1 MNRSPIFRTLLLCV
15 VLVSAL
21 TAAQTL
27 FAQTGNLL
35 TNPGFEKPFQTVAG
49 STSSMVAQGWTAW
62 ALQQGQNKEPE
73 YYPASDTTNGMP
85 TPRIHGGSDAQQY
98 FSYFA
103 PHIGGVYQTV
113 SGVNAGDQLTFS
125 IYAYVWSSNGASPD
139 SSDGSGQIS
148 FQVGVDPNGG
158 TDPTSSSIVWST
170 AETTYDKYTQYSVN
184 ASAAGSSVTAF
195 VRSIVNKV
203 TMNNV
208 IYIDDASLTVTGSG
222 SAATAA
228 STASAASTTSPEL
241 ATAAVQASTEIVAPP
256 TAQVTAEVTEATLP
270 ATEIVAPPT
279 TEVTAQASA
288 AATVLPFETTAPST
302 EVVTEAITE
311 AASLSPEVTQAT
323 TQELTQV
330 PTLQIIPITVEMTEA
345 ATVPVIVTA
354 TTPEVT
360 AVVPTEAVT
369 APVVPPTIAASPTE
383 IPTNTA
389 TSTAT
394 FTEIPTNT
402 PTTAPTDTP
411 SNTPTVGPTSTPSNT
426 PTASSTPL
434 PTNTSTPSNT
444 PTPSPTLNQTQFPYL
459 LQYTVVRGDTV
470 SALATRFGSTV
481 SAIIIA
487 NQLGT
492 DARIYVTQ
500 KLVIPVQ
507 ALPQTATATQAAQS
521 APTTVPPTLAPP
533 TLIPTPTETAIIVQ
547 PASTPEVQGQ
557 PQTVLIMTTYTVRYG
572 DTLSTIAVR
581 FGLTTQQLADAN
593 DIVNPNLV
601 RIGQIL
607 KIPQVGT
614 ATPMPTSTPAASST
628 TAPVILPTA
637 TATTIPAQPL
647 TYQVQP
653 GDNLYRIS
661 IKFNVPIVALIEA
674 NGIFDANRI
683 FVGQI
688 LIIP

>member
-1 MNRSPIFRTLLLCV
+1 MNRSPIFRTLLLCL

-27 FAQTGNLL
+27 LAQAGNLL
-35 TNPGFEKPFQTVAG
+35 TNPGFEKPFQAVTG
-49 STSSMVAQGWTAW
+49 STSSMIAQGWTAW

-85 TPRIHGGSDAQQY
+85 TPRIHSGSDAQQY

-125 IYAYVWSSNGASPD
+125 IYAYVWSSNGTTAD
-139 SSDGSGQIS
+139 TSDGSGQIS
-148 FQVGVDPNGG
+148 FQVGIDPNGG
-158 TDPTSSSIVWST
+158 TDATNSAIVWST
-170 AETTYDKYTQYSVN
+170 AETTYDKYAQYSVT
-184 ASAAGSSVTAF
+184 ATAAGSSVTVF

-222 SAATAA
+222 ALPSAA
-228 STASAASTTSPEL
+228 STASAESTTAPEL
-241 ATAAVQASTEIVAPP
+241 ATAAVLPSTEVVLPP
-256 TAQVTAEVTEATLP
+256 TAQVTAEATTAVPLS
-270 ATEIVAPPT
+270 TEIVVPPT
-279 TEVTAQASA
+279 VEMTTEITAEASA
-288 AATVLPFETTAPST
+288 AATILPFETTVLPT
-302 EVVTEAITE
+302 EAVTEAVSAT
-311 AASLSPEVTQAT
+311 PEVT
-323 TQELTQV
+323 LP
-330 PTLQIIPITVEMTEA
+330 PTLQIVPITVEVTEA
-345 ATVPVIVTA
+345 ATVPASVTEA

-360 AVVPTEAVT
+360 VAVPTELVT
-369 APVVPPTIAASPTE
+369 APVVPPTE
-383 IPTNTA
+383 IPTNTP
-389 TSTAT
+389 TDTAT

-402 PTTAPTDTP
+402 PTQAPT
-411 SNTPTVGPTSTPSNT
+411 NTPTNTPTEGPSLTPTNT
-426 PTASSTPL
+426 PTASNTPL
-434 PTNTSTPSNT
+434 PTNTFTPSSTPQPSST
-444 PTPSPTLNQTQFPYL
+444 PTPSPTLDQTQFPYL

-481 SAIIIA
+481 SAIIIV
-487 NQLGT
+487 NQLGA

-507 ALPQTATATQAAQS
+507 TLPQTSTPVQPGQPTSTPTALT
-521 APTTVPPTLAPP
+521 PP
-533 TLIPTPTETAIIVQ
+533 TLIPTPTETAIVVQ
-547 PASTPEVQGQ
+547 PAASSTTEGQ
-557 PQTVLIMTTYTVRYG
+557 AQTVLIMTSYTVRYG

-601 RIGQIL
+601 RVGQIL
-607 KIPQVGT
+607 KIPQLGT
-614 ATPMPTSTPAASST
+614 ATPMPTSTPVPSST
-628 TAPVILPTA
+628 TPPIILPTA
-637 TATTIPAQPL
+637 TSTATAIPVQPM

-661 IKFNVPIVALIEA
+661 VKLNVPIVQLIEA
-674 NGIFDANRI
+674 NGILDANRI